1 MTKDKKSINDE
12 LPEPPPAN
20 YDSDEV
26 MVQRSEAGVGVYV
39 LSLGWDGPYTQVYT
53 YKLAE
58 RLPVGAS
65 EQEIQQAVEK
75 TKNNKKYFGTCE
87 ACGERVFTGYMLGG
101 CCHPCA
107 SSEHG
112 VVF

>member
-1 MTKDKKSINDE
+1 MTKDKKSREAE
-12 LPEPPPAN
+12 LPKPPPASHE
-20 YDSDEV
+20 SDEV
-26 MVQRSEAGVGVYV
+26 MVQRGENHIGVYV

-58 RLPVGAS
+58 QLPTGAS
-65 EQEIQQAVEK
+65 EQEIEQAVEN
-75 TKNNKKYFGTCE
+75 TKNSKEYFGTCE
-87 ACGERVFTGYMLGG
+87 ACGSRVMIDYMLFG
-101 CCHPCA
+101 CCHACA

>member
-1 MTKDKKSINDE
+1 MTQDKKYLGDA

-20 YDSDEV
+20 HNSDEV
-26 MVQRSEAGVGVYV
+26 MVQRGEDAVAVYV
-39 LSLGWDGPYTQVYT
+39 LSLGWDGPHTQVFT

-58 RLPVGAS
+58 QLPAGAS
-65 EQEIQQAVEK
+65 EQEIEQAVEE
-75 TKNNKKYFGTCE
+75 TKNSEEYFGTCE
-87 ACGERVFTGYMLGG
+87 ACGERVMIGYMLSG
-101 CCHPCA
+101 CCHACA

>member
-1 MTKDKKSINDE
+1 MTKDKKSLEDE
-12 LPEPPPAN
+12 LPEPPPASHE
-20 YDSDEV
+20 SDEV
-26 MVQRSEAGVGVYV
+26 MVQRGEDAVAVYV

-58 RLPVGAS
+58 RLPAGAS
-65 EQEIQQAVEK
+65 EEEISKAVAK
-75 TKNNKKYFGTCE
+75 TKNSKKYFGTCE
-87 ACGERVFTGYMLGG
+87 ACGERALSGYMLSG
-101 CCHPCA
+101 CCHACA

>member
-1 MTKDKKSINDE
+1 MTKDKKSREDE

-20 YDSDEV
+20 HDSDEV
-26 MVQRSEAGVGVYV
+26 MVHRSEAGVGVYV

-58 RLPVGAS
+58 RLPADAS
-65 EQEIQQAVEK
+65 EKEIEQAVEK
-75 TKNNKKYFGTCE
+75 TKNSKKYFGTCE
-87 ACGERVFTGYMLGG
+87 ACGSRVMIGYMLFG
-101 CCHPCA
+101 CCHACA
-107 SSEHG
+107 PSQHG

>member
-1 MTKDKKSINDE
+1 MTKDKKSRENE

-20 YDSDEV
+20 HDSDEV
-26 MVQRSEAGVGVYV
+26 MVTRGEDAVAVYV
-39 LSLGWDGPYTQVYT
+39 LSLGWDGPHTQVFT

-58 RLPVGAS
+58 RLPTDAS
-65 EQEIQQAVEK
+65 EKEIEQAVEK
-75 TKNNKKYFGTCE
+75 TKNSEAYFGTCE
-87 ACGERVFTGYMLGG
+87 ACGERVMIGYMLFG
-101 CCHPCA
+101 CCHACA

>member
-1 MTKDKKSINDE
+1 MTKDKKSRENE
-12 LPEPPPAN
+12 LPEPPPASHE
-20 YDSDEV
+20 SDEV
-26 MVQRSEAGVGVYV
+26 MVQRSDNGVGVYV
-39 LSLGWDGPYTQVYT
+39 LSLGWDGPHTQVFT

-58 RLPVGAS
+58 QVPADVS
-65 EQEIQQAVEK
+65 EQEIEKAVEK
-75 TKNNKKYFGTCE
+75 IKKSKKYFGTCE

-101 CCHPCA
+101 CCHACA

>member
-1 MTKDKKSINDE
+1 MTKDKKSLADA
-12 LPEPPPAN
+12 LPEPLPAN
-20 YDSDEV
+20 HDSDEV
-26 MVQRSEAGVGVYV
+26 MVQHSEAGVGVYV

-58 RLPVGAS
+58 RLPADAS

-75 TKNNKKYFGTCE
+75 TKKSKKYFGTCD
-87 ACGERVFTGYMLGG
+87 ACGKRVLSGYMFDDVCHG
-101 CCHPCA
+101 CAPGKY
-107 SSEHG
+107 G